1 MCVCVYVYVCVC
13 VYMCMI
19 CFLVTAEGEVE
30 FDVLNVLDFDST
42 RKRMSIIVRHPLSKE
57 IILFVK
63 GADSAI
69 LSVLHK
75 NYKGLLV
82 FNVFLGCVWHGV
94 WAAQTEHI

>member
-1 MCVCVYVYVCVC
+1 M
-13 VYMCMI
+13 
-19 CFLVTAEGEVE
+19 LA
-30 FDVLNVLDFDST
+30 VLQFDST

-75 NYKGLLV
+75 RYKGMLENT
-82 FNVFLGCVWHGV
+82 FDCSYFCFLFK
-94 WAAQTEHI
+94 I